1 MYEALL
7 DFTYLFR
14 GKIMRSKIILTI
26 VTVAIATMVSIPDA
40 SALKVRC
47 SDPQTRTTNGNVNII
62 PAAERKAN
70 NRLTLRE
77 KKDLQRKNREQ
88 ARKKGTTQPQDSYAP
103 MKFEIADQK
112 NLNYKVCNN

>member
-1 MYEALL
+1 MLN
-7 DFTYLFR
+7 
-14 GKIMRSKIILTI
+14 KVIITV

-47 SDPQTRTTNGNVNII
+47 SDPQTRTVNGNTNLI
-62 PAAERKAN
+62 PTAERKAN

-77 KKDLQRKNREQ
+77 RKDRERANRDKPKQ
-88 ARKKGTTQPQDSYAP
+88 QKDSYAP
-103 MKFEIADQK
+103 MKMQLADQE